1 MSIAGELP
9 DDYHMVMMVAA
20 VAVMPIWL
28 RKCAGREEREQDNYQ
43 IFLHVRTVTNP
54 TMIVCA
60 IKLSF
65 LIITRQPIGPSQ
77 GHPGAKFCS
86 HVAAGPC
93 PAVQV
98 YQGIANS
105 LFAVPCR
112 QFLHSCPSR
121 AQSAGPVSVD

>member
-1 MSIAGELP
+1 
-9 DDYHMVMMVAA
+9 MVMMVAA

-77 GHPGAKFCS
+77 GHPGAKFLLTMWLPVRALQSRYTRASPTVFSQCL
-86 HVAAGPC
+86 AG
-93 PAVQV
+93 
-98 YQGIANS
+98 N
-105 LFAVPCR
+105 FFTAVPPAPKVPV
-112 QFLHSCPSR
+112 PSL
-121 AQSAGPVSVD
+121 STKLLSTKL